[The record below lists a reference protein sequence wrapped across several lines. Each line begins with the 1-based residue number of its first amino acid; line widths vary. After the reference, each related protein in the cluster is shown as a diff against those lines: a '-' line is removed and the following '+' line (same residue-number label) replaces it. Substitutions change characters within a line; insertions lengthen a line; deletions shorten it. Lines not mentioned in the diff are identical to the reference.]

1 MKMFSERKQSALDK
15 RNDLKEIAEKRKL
28 AQLKRDFLSQSNDII
43 KQTMTLRITLLF
55 ARRNSLEN
63 VPQTWEG

>member
-1 MKMFSERKQSALDK
+1 MFSERKQSALDK

-55 ARRNSLEN
+55 ARRNSPEN

>member
-1 MKMFSERKQSALDK
+1 MFSERKQSALDK